1 MYSPIDMPTITGT
14 KIKYAPF
21 KYYGISL
28 DIIKWINFWSHV
40 FFHNRFKYI
49 IEREN
54 TLSRYNTEIKQIGI
68 PKLGIAVLAVIFGV
82 GLFVVGFDQGHI
94 FSIVMGETAFDE
106 MLIHELTHD
115 LRHAAGFPCH

>member
-1 MYSPIDMPTITGT
+1 MSQ
-14 KIKYAPF
+14 
-21 KYYGISL
+21 
-28 DIIKWINFWSHV
+28 
-40 FFHNRFKYI
+40 
-49 IEREN
+49 
-54 TLSRYNTEIKQIGI
+54 YNTEVKQIGI
-68 PKLGIAVLAVIFGV
+68 PKLGIVILAIIFGV